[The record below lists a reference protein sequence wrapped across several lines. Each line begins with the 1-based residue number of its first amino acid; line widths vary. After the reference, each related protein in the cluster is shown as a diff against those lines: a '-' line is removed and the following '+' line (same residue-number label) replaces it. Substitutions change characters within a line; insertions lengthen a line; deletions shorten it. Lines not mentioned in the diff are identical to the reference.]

1 MPDAR
6 LCAMARYYLN
16 LRNGAGYVEDVE
28 GQELPDLAAAR
39 VQAVEG
45 IRSVLSE
52 EARRGEID
60 LCGSIEIADAHGNI
74 LLVLR
79 FSDAVNLRLNEKST

>member
-1 MPDAR
+1 
-6 LCAMARYYLN
+6 MARYYLN
-16 LRNGAGYVEDVE
+16 LRNGGGYVEDLE

-39 VQAVEG
+39 LHAIDG

-60 LCGSIEIADAHGNI
+60 LRGSIEIADAHGNI
-74 LLVLR
+74 LLVLP
-79 FSDAVNLRLNEKST
+79 FSDAVNLRLNEKSA

>member
-6 LCAMARYYLN
+6 LGAMARYYLN
-16 LRNGAGYVEDVE
+16 LRNGGGYVEDLE

-39 VQAVEG
+39 LQAIEG

-60 LCGSIEIADAHGNI
+60 LCGSIEIADGEGNI
-74 LLVLR
+74 LLVLP
-79 FSDAVNLRLNEKST
+79 FSDAVNVRLNEKDA

>member
-1 MPDAR
+1 MR
-6 LCAMARYYLN
+6 VLGAMARYYLN
-16 LRNGAGYVEDVE
+16 LRNGGGYVEDLE

-39 VQAVEG
+39 LHAIDG

-60 LCGSIEIADAHGNI
+60 LRGSIEIADTHGNI
-74 LLVLR
+74 LLVLP
-79 FSDAVNLRLNEKST
+79 FSDAVNLRLNEKSA

>member
-1 MPDAR
+1 
-6 LCAMARYYLN
+6 MAHFYLHI
-16 LRNGAGYVEDVE
+16 RNGSGYVEDLE

-52 EARRGEID
+52 EARQGELD
-60 LCGSIEIADAHGNI
+60 LRGSIEIADSDGNI
-74 LLVLR
+74 LLILP
-79 FSDAVNLRLNEKST
+79 FKDAVHLRLDGTTM